1 MQVSP
6 LPTWLT
12 MDSPERL
19 VHLRKHKQLTQ
30 QGPADLAGVSLSLLK
45 RYESGKAQ
53 PTLPVLRRLAIA
65 LGVSGDALLFEK
77 GERGPGDDL
86 CLHFEAVSRMSPEEQ
101 RVVRSLLEGMIL
113 KHDAKRWNTIP
124 AANAHPPC
132 LRQTRPAATR
142 ALCFMTHRQRDLE
155 CYSGEF
161 KRA

>member
-1 MQVSP
+1 MQVNP

-12 MDSPERL
+12 MDFPERL

-30 QGPADLAGVSLSLLK
+30 QGLADLAEISLSILK

-77 GERGPGDDL
+77 DERGPGDDL
-86 CLHFEAVSRMSPEEQ
+86 RLHFEAVARMSPEEQ

-113 KHDAKRWNTIP
+113 KHDAKRWEHI
-124 AANAHPPC
+124 AE
-132 LRQTRPAATR
+132 
-142 ALCFMTHRQRDLE
+142 D
-155 CYSGEF
+155 
-161 KRA
+161 